1 VDFNVGA
8 AATPGS
14 ASLNMGTST
23 TLKGNML
30 TLAGGYSLAQS
41 PDSPFD
47 VIGGLRW
54 FGITSDT
61 SWNLSGAIAGPQQG
75 QSFAAAGNISG
86 NQDLFDGIIGVRG
99 RAKLADRW
107 FLPYYLDVGT
117 GSSNLTWQ
125 ALAGI
130 TYAFGWGEVALAYR
144 HLYYD
149 QKGNEFVQDF
159 KFSGPM
165 LGATF
170 RF

>member
-1 VDFNVGA
+1 
-8 AATPGS
+8 
-14 ASLNMGTST
+14 
-23 TLKGNML
+23 ML
-30 TLAGGYSLAQS
+30 TLAGGYNLART
-41 PDSPFD
+41 PESPFD
-47 VIGGLRW
+47 VIGGVRW
-54 FGITSDT
+54 FGITSET

-75 QSFAAAGNISG
+75 QSFAAAGSVSG
-86 NQDLFDGIIGVRG
+86 SKDLFDGIIGVRG

-149 QKGNEFVQDF
+149 QKGNDLVQDF